1 MRDEDRHVRAMAATC
16 AMVAAVVLGSCLGVP
31 DGWAEDTVIPVTLE
45 PGVAGSAPAPRYS
58 PKGFRVKLSASD
70 REIDGGIDVLEG
82 RLLLGP
88 NDTRA
93 DGHLLLLARS
103 ESEKPYDLLLLD
115 TNGDGSLEGEQLRRA
130 TPRLSR
136 SSIYTSYDAILEVN
150 HGSAAEPL
158 PEAYPVGLWVAVDSE
173 RATPPF
179 IRFSRRGFLSGTVAL
194 DGVSFYVVLS
204 DANNDAVYGSG
215 DWWALLPVEG
225 GEANVATSSR
235 KVGDFAWAGRRAFR
249 FDLEGTNGRRGRL
262 TAIDPGLTP
271 EEDARAR
278 DPYWDDK
285 QAERADAPVA
295 FRRDVDAALT
305 EARESEAL
313 VFLDFETTWCG
324 PCKTM
329 DRLVYTAK
337 AVVAGAEGIFCVKV
351 DGDEHPELKDKYEV
365 TAFPTGILLDTDG
378 HEIARFKGY
387 LSVKEMVAF
396 LAKARERGEPE

>member
-1 MRDEDRHVRAMAATC
+1 MRAMAATC
-16 AMVAAVVLGSCLGVP
+16 AMVTAMVLGSSFGVH
-31 DGWAEDTVIPVTLE
+31 DGWAEDAVIPVALE
-45 PGVAGSAPAPRYS
+45 PGAAGSAQAPRYS
-58 PKGFRVKLSASD
+58 PKGFRVKLSASE

-103 ESEKPYDLLLLD
+103 EPEKPYDLLLLD
-115 TNGDGSLEGEQLRRA
+115 TNGDGSLEGEELRRA

-136 SSIYTSYDAILEVN
+136 SSIYTSYDAVLAVN
-150 HGSAAEPL
+150 HGSAADPL
-158 PEAYPVGLWVAVDSE
+158 PEAYPIGLWVAVDYE
-173 RATPPF
+173 DATPPF

-194 DGVSFYVVLS
+194 DGDSFYVVLS

-225 GEANVATSSR
+225 GEANTSTSSR
-235 KVGDFAWAGRRAFR
+235 KVGDFAWAGRQAFR
-249 FDLEGTNGRRGRL
+249 FDLEGTNGRKGRL

-285 QAERADAPVA
+285 QAERAEAPVA
-295 FRRDVDAALT
+295 FRRDVEAALAEAT
-305 EARESEAL
+305 ESGAVL
-313 VFLDFETTWCG
+313 FLDFETTWCG

-337 AVVAGAEGIFCVKV
+337 AVVAAAEGIFCVKV
-351 DGDEHPELKDKYEV
+351 DGDEHPELKEKYEV
-365 TAFPTGILLDTDG
+365 TAFPTGILLDPDG
-378 HEIARFKGY
+378 GEIARFKGY
-387 LSVKEMVAF
+387 LSVKEIVAF
-396 LAKARERGEPE
+396 LAKARRSEESE